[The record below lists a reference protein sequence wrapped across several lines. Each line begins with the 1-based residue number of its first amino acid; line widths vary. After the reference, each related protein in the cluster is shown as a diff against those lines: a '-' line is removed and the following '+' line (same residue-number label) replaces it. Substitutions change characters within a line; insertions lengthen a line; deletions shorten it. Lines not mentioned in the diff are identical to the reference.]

1 MNSRSEADSTLTVK
15 RSFVLHREVV
25 RKPRVVLLSS
35 DLREEDEE
43 DKEKEEKEEKDSN
56 EKNHQGRGIVKTK
69 VAGISLLVFS
79 WYYRTS
85 ESCKMKK

>member
-15 RSFVLHREVV
+15 RSFVLHREVLLACVPRTRRKTVV

-43 DKEKEEKEEKDSN
+43 DKEEEEEEEDSN

-69 VAGISLLVFS
+69 VAKISLLVFS
-79 WYYRTS
+79 
-85 ESCKMKK
+85 